1 MMEPNPEQ
9 TMVVNTEAPGTESI
23 DPTPGACAVRP
34 EARSQKLEAQT
45 PEPKPRSPKPRYGHP

>member
-9 TMVVNTEAPGTESI
+9 TMVVHTEAPGTESI

-45 PEPKPRSPKPRYGHP
+45 PKPEA